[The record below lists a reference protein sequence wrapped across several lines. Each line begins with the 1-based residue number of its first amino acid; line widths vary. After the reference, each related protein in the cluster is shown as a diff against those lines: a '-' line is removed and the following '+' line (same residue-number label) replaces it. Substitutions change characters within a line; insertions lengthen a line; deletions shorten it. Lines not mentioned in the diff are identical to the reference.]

1 MLDYTYDLPLVAA
14 SVAISFMAAFT
25 GLTLT
30 NGISSLSQNRRKAL
44 VVMAS
49 FALGGGIWSMHFVA
63 MLAMRFP
70 VTVYY
75 DALYTLGSVL
85 IAVLLAGTALL
96 LLHFVPRTPKIMA
109 LAGGLLGFGIIAMH
123 YVGMAGMRGC
133 LPVFAPAGAMLSTL
147 LAVMLGIAAVWVGY
161 GRRTKQNILF
171 ATVVFALSVAIVHYM
186 AMFWTGFGTIP
197 ATSDFT
203 PTIENG
209 VLALIVTLAAFV
221 ICGTFLLSAVTF
233 VLPSRETATEAVTR
247 AAAHEDL
254 SGPSVQAGESET
266 PIVREPGRIPIRVPY
281 EQDKK
286 THFISSGEIAAVRAE
301 GHYSVLY
308 VRDEKL
314 FCPWSIS
321 TAEQR
326 LPAPVFQRT
335 HRSYLVNIEHV
346 SGFERRKDNGA
357 CLFDGIASLKTVP
370 VSRSRVNPLRE
381 ALGL

>member
-1 MLDYTYDLPLVAA
+1 MLDYSYDVPLVIA

-30 NGISSLSQNRRKAL
+30 NGISSLSQNRRKTL

-96 LLHFVPRTPKIMA
+96 LLHFVPRTPRIIA
-109 LAGGLLGFGIIAMH
+109 AAGGLLGFGIIAMH

-133 LPVFAPAGAMLSTL
+133 LPVFAPMGTVLSTL
-147 LAVMLGIAAVWVGY
+147 LAIALGIAAIAVGY

-171 ATVVFALSVAIVHYM
+171 ATLVFALSVAIVHYM
-186 AMFWTGFGTIP
+186 AMFWTGFGTVP
-197 ATSDFT
+197 AASDFT
-203 PTIENG
+203 PAIENG
-209 VLALIVTLAAFV
+209 VLALIVTMAAFV
-221 ICGTFLLSAVTF
+221 ICGTFLLWAVTF
-233 VLPSRETATEAVTR
+233 VLPAREAQDEPSMPAFAR
-247 AAAHEDL
+247 QSAADD
-254 SGPSVQAGESET
+254 GEHDETDVLHHPRSE
-266 PIVREPGRIPIRVPY
+266 PARIRVPY
-281 EQDKK
+281 EHEKR
-286 THFISSGEIAAVRAE
+286 TNFVSSRDIAAVRAE
-301 GHYSVLY
+301 GHYTVLY
-308 VRDEKL
+308 VREEKL
-314 FCPWSIS
+314 SCPWSIS

-326 LPAPVFQRT
+326 LPAPAFQRT
-335 HRSYLVNIEHV
+335 HRSYLVNIDHV

-381 ALGL
+381 ALGI

>member
-1 MLDYTYDLPLVAA
+1 MLDYTYDVPLVIA

-30 NGISSLSQNRRKAL
+30 NGISALSHNRRKTL

-75 DALYTLGSVL
+75 DALYTLGSAL
-85 IAVLLAGTALL
+85 IAILLAGTALL
-96 LLHFVPRTPKIMA
+96 LMHFVTRTPKIMIA
-109 LAGGLLGFGIIAMH
+109 AGAFLGLGIIAMH
-123 YVGMAGMRGC
+123 YVGMTGMRGC
-133 LPVFAPAGAMLSTL
+133 LPVFAPLGTVLSTG
-147 LAVMLGIAAVWVGY
+147 LAVVLGITAIWVGY
-161 GRRTKQNILF
+161 GRRTKQNIVF

-197 ATSDFT
+197 AATEFT

-209 VLALIVTLAAFV
+209 VLAMIVTLAAFV
-221 ICGTFLLSAVTF
+221 ICGTFLLSAISF
-233 VLPSRETATEAVTR
+233 VLPARTEAEEQLMP
-247 AAAHEDL
+247 AQIDQNSADDEEHD
-254 SGPSVQAGESET
+254 SEQQLPGST
-266 PIVREPGRIPIRVPY
+266 EPLQIRVPY
-281 EQDKK
+281 EHEKQ
-286 THFISSGEIAAVRAE
+286 THFVSSRDVAAVRAE

-326 LPAPVFQRT
+326 LPAPEFQRT
-335 HRSYLVNIEHV
+335 HRSYLVNIDHV

-381 ALGL
+381 ALGI

>member
-1 MLDYTYDLPLVAA
+1 MLFFIGTIRGKMDSMLDYTYDLPLVAA
-14 SVAISFMAAFT
+14 SVAISFMASFT

-30 NGISSLSQNRRKAL
+30 NGISALSENRRKML

-96 LLHFVPRTPKIMA
+96 LMHFAERTPKTMVA
-109 LAGGLLGFGIIAMH
+109 AGGLLGLGIIAMH
-123 YVGMAGMRGC
+123 YLGMTGMRGC
-133 LPVFAPAGAMLSTL
+133 LPVFTPFGVILTTG
-147 LAVMLGIAAVWVGY
+147 LAIALGIAAIWAGY
-161 GRRTKQNILF
+161 GHRSKQNILV
-171 ATVVFALSVAIVHYM
+171 ATVVFALSVVIVHFT
-186 AMFWTGFGTIP
+186 AMSFTVFGQVAAI
-197 ATSDFT
+197 AGFT
-203 PTIENG
+203 PALENG
-209 VLALIVTLAAFV
+209 TLALIVTLAAFV

-233 VLPSRETATEAVTR
+233 VRPAATGNDAGPVAAETAP
-247 AAAHEDL
+247 AAAETA
-254 SGPSVQAGESET
+254 SV
-266 PIVREPGRIPIRVPY
+266 RVPY
-281 EQDKK
+281 EHENK
-286 THFISSGEIAAVRAE
+286 TYFISSRDIAAVRAE
-301 GHYSVLY
+301 GHYTVLY
-308 VRDEKL
+308 VREQKL

-326 LPAPVFQRT
+326 LPAPGFQRT

-357 CLFDGIASLKTVP
+357 CLFDGFASLKTVP
-370 VSRSRVNPLRE
+370 VSRSRVNPMRE
-381 ALGL
+381 ILGL

>member
-1 MLDYTYDLPLVAA
+1 MLDYSYDLPLVTA

-30 NGISSLSQNRRKAL
+30 NGISALSQNRRKAL

-96 LLHFVPRTPKIMA
+96 LLHFVPRTPKIMVA
-109 LAGGLLGFGIIAMH
+109 AGGLLGFGIIAMH

-133 LPVFAPAGAMLSTL
+133 LPVFAPAGAILSTL
-147 LAVMLGIAAVWVGY
+147 LAVVLGIAAIWVGY

-186 AMFWTGFGTIP
+186 AMFWTGFGSIP
-197 ATSDFT
+197 ATTDFT

-233 VLPSRETATEAVTR
+233 VLPSREASADATVAGNADEKMLDEHGEAELPFVPE
-247 AAAHEDL
+247 A
-254 SGPSVQAGESET
+254 
-266 PIVREPGRIPIRVPY
+266 GRIPIRVPY

-286 THFISSGEIAAVRAE
+286 THFISSGDIAAVRAE
-301 GHYSVLY
+301 GHYTVLY

-326 LPAPVFQRT
+326 LPAPVFHRT
-335 HRSYLVNIEHV
+335 HRSYLVNIDHV

-357 CLFDGIASLKTVP
+357 CLFDGIASLNTVP

>member
-1 MLDYTYDLPLVAA
+1 MLDYSYDLPLVAA

-30 NGISSLSQNRRKAL
+30 NGISALSQNRRKAL

-63 MLAMRFP
+63 MLAMQFP

-85 IAVLLAGTALL
+85 IAVLLAGAALL
-96 LLHFVPRTPKIMA
+96 LLHFVPRTPRIMA
-109 LAGGLLGFGIIAMH
+109 AAGGLLGFGIVAMH

-133 LPVFAPAGAMLSTL
+133 LPIFAPAGAILSTL
-147 LAVMLGIAAVWVGY
+147 LAVALGIAAVWVGY
-161 GRRTKQNILF
+161 GRRTKQNIFF
-171 ATVVFALSVAIVHYM
+171 ATVVFALSVAIVHYT
-186 AMFWTGFGTIP
+186 AMFWTGFGTLP
-197 ATSDFT
+197 ATGGFT

-233 VLPSRETATEAVTR
+233 VLPAREAAEGAGAQPNPAGQMPATTIR
-247 AAAHEDL
+247 HD
-254 SGPSVQAGESET
+254 
-266 PIVREPGRIPIRVPY
+266 EPGMSHARGTGHIPVRVPY

-286 THFISSGEIAAVRAE
+286 THFVSSGDIAAVRAE

-326 LPAPVFQRT
+326 LPATAFHRT
-335 HRSYLVNIEHV
+335 HRSYLVNIDHV